1 MIQPDTVKLLNDTA
15 KTLPSDSMARLD
27 TLLGADST
35 KLVDTL
41 KAVIQV
47 PSGYVGI
54 PHPSLPQ
61 TDSWVFGALLTLFF
75 LFILSVSKSSSIIS
89 DTLKSFFQINDR
101 SSLLS
106 KSNVGNFRFR
116 FFLLEF
122 SIGVISLYAYLYFHN
137 PTAELS
143 IVKYAYYLLVTT
155 LFFVLKSILF
165 DLLGFVFLDRKVL
178 KLAKESY
185 FNIVFFVGTA
195 LFPVLIFQIYL
206 PYDYSYTIQ
215 IISLLFIIIAYLF
228 IALKLFQIF
237 FDKLVASFY
246 ILLYL
251 CTLEFLPLF
260 ALYQVY
266 QLIL

>member
-1 MIQPDTVKLLNDTA
+1 MIQADTVKLLNDTTKA
-15 KTLPSDSMARLD
+15 LPSDSMARLD
-27 TLLGADST
+27 SLLGVDST

-41 KAVIQV
+41 KAVIQS
-47 PSGYVGI
+47 PSGHIGI

-61 TDSWVFGALLTLFF
+61 TDSWIFGALLTLFF
-75 LFILSVSKSSSIIS
+75 LFIFSVSKSSSIIS
-89 DTLKSFFQINDR
+89 ETLKSFFQIQDR
-101 SSLLS
+101 SNLLS
-106 KSNVGNFRFR
+106 KSNAGNFRFR
-116 FFLLEF
+116 FFLNEF

-137 PTAELS
+137 PSTDLS
-143 IVKYAYYLLVTT
+143 IIKYGYFFLVTT

-165 DLLGFVFLDRKVL
+165 DMLGFVFLERKVL
-178 KLAKESY
+178 KVAKESY
-185 FNIVFFVGTA
+185 FNIVFFIGTA

-206 PYDYSYTIQ
+206 PYDFYSIID
-215 IISLLFIIIAYLF
+215 IISLLIFSIAYVFVL
-228 IALKLFQIF
+228 IKLFQIF
-237 FDKLVASFY
+237 FDKIVASFY

>member
-1 MIQPDTVKLLNDTA
+1 MIQPDTVKLLNDTTKA
-15 KTLPSDSMARLD
+15 MSSDSMARLD
-27 TLLGADST
+27 TLMGVDST

-41 KAVIQV
+41 KAVIQA
-47 PSGYVGI
+47 PTGFVGI

-61 TDSWVFGALLTLFF
+61 TDSWVFAVILSLFF
-75 LFILSVSKSSSIIS
+75 LFIFSVSKSSSIIS

-101 SSLLS
+101 SNLLS
-106 KSNVGNFRFR
+106 KSHAGNFRFR

-122 SIGVISLYAYLYFHN
+122 SIGVISLFAYLYFHKA
-137 PTAELS
+137 TTELS
-143 IVKYAYYLLVTT
+143 IIKYGYFLIVTT
-155 LFFVLKSILF
+155 LFFALKSVLF
-165 DLLGFVFLDRKVL
+165 DILGFVFLERKVL

-206 PYDYSYTIQ
+206 PYNFYNIID
-215 IISLLFIIIAYLF
+215 IISLLIFSIAYVFVL
-228 IALKLFQIF
+228 IKLFQIF
-237 FDKLVASFY
+237 FDKIVASFY

-266 QLIL
+266 QFIL

>member
-1 MIQPDTVKLLNDTA
+1 MIQPDTVKLLNDSTKA
-15 KTLPSDSMARLD
+15 MLSDSMAKLD
-27 TLLGADST
+27 TLLGVDST

-47 PSGYVGI
+47 PSGYVGT

-61 TDSWVFGALLTLFF
+61 TDSWVFTVLLTLFF
-75 LFILSVSKSSSIIS
+75 LFIFSVSKSSSIIS
-89 DTLKSFFQINDR
+89 DTLKSFFKLNDR

-122 SIGVISLYAYLYFHN
+122 SIGVISLFAYLYFHN
-137 PTAELS
+137 ASTELS
-143 IVKYAYYLLVTT
+143 IIKYGYFLIVTT
-155 LFFVLKSILF
+155 LFFALKSLLF
-165 DLLGFVFLDRKVL
+165 DLLGFVFLERKVL
-178 KLAKESY
+178 RIAKESY
-185 FNIVFFVGTA
+185 FNILFFVGTA

-206 PYDYSYTIQ
+206 PYDFYD
-215 IISLLFIIIAYLF
+215 IIDIVSLLIFSIAYVFVL
-228 IALKLFQIF
+228 IKLFQLF
-237 FDKLVASFY
+237 FDKIVASFY